1 LRPREG
7 VSILSTLG
15 TTADAIGHLTFLIR
29 GLRMRLHYFDA
40 RRATVSRL
48 AAATLCAL
56 ALSCAGAAWFAARSF
71 HDPLTDAPPEDVRA
85 WRPPTF
91 SLETPNGST
100 RARADEATLAR
111 PLFLK
116 SRRPFGGP
124 NRPAAPD
131 SAAAPPPPGLSLRAV
146 VRFGGKTRVFIVS
159 PAFPE
164 GKWFEVGETLEGW
177 TIKEARQDIVTLRNG
192 ERATQLEFNYDDQ
205 RRNDAPLPPPPAF
218 EAPPPSNA
226 IRKKGERST

>member
-1 LRPREG
+1 
-7 VSILSTLG
+7 
-15 TTADAIGHLTFLIR
+15 
-29 GLRMRLHYFDA
+29 MRLRFFDA

-71 HDPLTDAPPEDVRA
+71 RDPLTDAPLEDARA

-111 PLFLK
+111 PVFMK

-131 SAAAPPPPGLSLRAV
+131 SAAALPPGLSLRAL

-159 PAFPE
+159 PAFAE

-177 TIKEARQDIVTLRNG
+177 TIKEARQDVVTLRNG
-192 ERATQLEFNYDDQ
+192 ERAAQLEFNYDSQ
-205 RRNDAPLPPPPAF
+205 RKSDGPLAPPPAI
-218 EAPPPSNA
+218 EAPPPTNA